1 MRGMAHGIT
10 DCRED
15 RGIEVAQ
22 HSVPASGAST
32 LRPPRIDSVDLL
44 RGLVMVI
51 MVLDHVRDFAFSGT
65 LHGNSPTDLAHA
77 SAAVFLTR
85 WITHFCAPAF
95 VFLAGTSACLQ
106 QLRGVSRSA
115 LARFLVTRG
124 LWLIVLELTVVR
136 FGKDF
141 SFSQVGMG
149 VLWALGCSMIA
160 LAGLLYLPH
169 WATAA
174 FGLALVFGHNLFD
187 RFGAVSAAHGRGQPS
202 VAAAT
207 PGGAIWSLLHVQGAI
222 LPFGPSGPRIG
233 VGYPLVPWIGVI
245 ALGYLFGMVYSWD
258 AARRRTLLVR
268 LGIAITVAFVVFRGI
283 NLYGDASPWSTQAS
297 TVTTVLSFLNVTK
310 YPPSLLF
317 LLMTLGPA
325 ITVLAWL
332 ERPFRG
338 RLARDLVTFGRVPL
352 FYYVTQWY
360 VAHLLTLGLSFATS
374 RPTAYLLGGRAVT
387 APMGAGFGLGTTFVI
402 YLASIL
408 VLYPLCVWY
417 GGVKQ
422 RRRDLWWLSY
432 L

>member
-1 MRGMAHGIT
+1 MNHVIT
-10 DCRED
+10 EWQEACALD
-15 RGIEVAQ
+15 VAQ
-22 HSVPASGAST
+22 HSVPASGGPT

-106 QLRGVSRSA
+106 RLRGVSRPA
-115 LARFLVTRG
+115 LARFLITRG
-124 LWLIVLELTVVR
+124 FWLIVLEVTVVR

-141 SFSQVGMG
+141 SFSQVGLG
-149 VLWALGCSMIA
+149 VLWALGCSMIV

-169 WATAA
+169 WAIVA
-174 FGLALVFGHNLFD
+174 FGLALVLGHNLFD

-233 VGYPLVPWIGVI
+233 IGYPLVPWIGVI
-245 ALGYLFGMVYSWD
+245 ALGYLFGTVYSWE
-258 AARRRTLLVR
+258 AARRRALLVR
-268 LGIAITVAFVVFRGI
+268 LGLAITTAFLVLRWI
-283 NLYGDASPWSTQAS
+283 NMYGDASPWSTQARPVM
-297 TVTTVLSFLNVTK
+297 TALSFLNATK

-325 ITVLAWL
+325 ITALAWL

-338 RLARDLVTFGRVPL
+338 RVARDLVTFGRVPL
-352 FYYVTQWY
+352 FYYLTQWY
-360 VAHLLTLGLSFATS
+360 VAHLLTLGLSFAMG
-374 RPTAYLLGGRAVT
+374 RPTAYLLGGGAAT
-387 APMGAGFGLGTTFVI
+387 ASAGAGFGLGTTFMI
-402 YLASIL
+402 YVVSIV

-417 GGVKQ
+417 GGVKN